1 MFRIINIAKSYMRD
15 LSYRELLKLIV
26 KTVYL
31 NDPYLVYMADIKN
44 YPLSEDKNASKI
56 NIQKGSLSEL
66 ENIRLS
72 LKRCPWQFL
81 CHIHDGVEDFFIAK
95 DDNSILHISWIYGHN
110 HHNRLLSLGS
120 GEVEIKHSL
129 TLPDSRGLGI
139 YPRVISDIIMYLSAN
154 NTRRVFLCVHP
165 QNNSSIRA
173 VEKAGFK
180 LAGRTRFRKIL
191 GVQFSTRFRTAEI
204 S

>member
-1 MFRIINIAKSYMRD
+1 MFRVFNIARSYMRD
-15 LSYRELLKLIV
+15 LSYREFLNLIL

-31 NDPYLVYMADIKN
+31 NDPYLVYMADIHD
-44 YPLSEDKNASKI
+44 YPSLEGNNASEIKV
-56 NIQKGSLSEL
+56 QKGSLSEL
-66 ENIRLS
+66 ESIRLS
-72 LKRCPWQFL
+72 LERCPWQFL
-81 CHIHDGVEDFFIAK
+81 CHIHDGVEDFFIAENN
-95 DDNSILHISWIYGHN
+95 NSILHISWIYGHN
-110 HHNRLLSLGS
+110 HHNRLLSLDS

-139 YPRVISDIIMYLSAN
+139 YPRVISDIIMYLSEN